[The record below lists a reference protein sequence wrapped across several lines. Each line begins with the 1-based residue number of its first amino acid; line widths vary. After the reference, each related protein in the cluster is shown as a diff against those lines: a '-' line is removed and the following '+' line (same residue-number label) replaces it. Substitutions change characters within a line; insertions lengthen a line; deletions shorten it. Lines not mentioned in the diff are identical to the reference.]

1 MCSDDATKP
10 KPIFP
15 PIIGS
20 YAQDVREGGVAAV
33 AATIRM
39 IWVGGGGIFSV
50 RRLPI
55 GTRSS
60 PGRALIVNVFVSK
73 KRLRF
78 FFKMDK
84 ILSFNI
90 KKFGK

>member
-39 IWVGGGGIFSV
+39 IWVGGGYIFC
-50 RRLPI
+50 
-55 GTRSS
+55 TS
-60 PGRALIVNVFVSK
+60 PSDWYEELAGEGVDSQCFCEQETLAVF
-73 KRLRF
+73 L
-78 FFKMDK
+78 
-84 ILSFNI
+84 
-90 KKFGK
+90 

>member
-39 IWVGGGGIFSV
+39 IWVGGGVYFLYAAFRLV
-50 RRLPI
+50 RGARR
-55 GTRSS
+55 G
-60 PGRALIVNVFVSK
+60 GR
-73 KRLRF
+73 
-78 FFKMDK
+78 
-84 ILSFNI
+84 
-90 KKFGK
+90 